1 MKKKN
6 AVVVVSG
13 GINSCLT
20 ASMVAAKF
28 NPLFLHVSFGQKVE
42 KRELKAFKELA
53 GFFKVK
59 KRLVASIKYLKEI
72 GGSSLTDRNINISA
86 SGVSNRKVPT
96 SYVPFLNAHLISI
109 AVSWAEVMGV
119 ERIYFG
125 ANEGAGAVYPDCTQ
139 RYFSAFGKLISEG
152 TKTGTKISLETPLIS
167 LKKSEIIKSANDAK
181 LPLHL
186 TWTCYKNNDIACGEC
201 DACMRR
207 LTAFKK
213 AKLYDPL
220 EYMVYPKL

>member
-6 AVVVVSG
+6 VLVIVSG

-20 ASMVAAKF
+20 AALVAAKY
-28 NPLFLHVSFGQKVE
+28 NPLFLHVSYGQKVE
-42 KRELKAFKELA
+42 KRELKAFKDLA
-53 GFFKVK
+53 SYFKVK

-72 GGSSLTDRNINISA
+72 GGSSLTDRNINIA
-86 SGVSNRKVPT
+86 LANGENKKIPT
-96 SYVPFLNAHLISI
+96 SYVAFLNTHCIAI
-109 AVSWAEVMGV
+109 AVSWAEVIGV
-119 ERIYFG
+119 DKIFFG
-125 ANEGAGAVYPDCTQ
+125 ANEGGELSYPDCSKN
-139 RYFSAFGKLISEG
+139 YFAAMNKVISEG
-152 TKTGTKISLETPLIS
+152 TRPDVKISLETPLIS
-167 LKKSEIIKSANDAK
+167 LKKSDIVKQAQDMG

-186 TWTCYKNNDIACGEC
+186 TWSCYKNNDIACGEC

-207 LTAFKK
+207 LKGFKK

>member
-6 AVVVVSG
+6 VLVIVSG

-20 ASMVAAKF
+20 AALVAAKY
-28 NPLFLHVSFGQKVE
+28 NPLFLHVSYGQKVE
-42 KRELKAFKELA
+42 KRELKAFKDLA
-53 GFFKVK
+53 SYFKVK

-72 GGSSLTDRNINISA
+72 GGSSLTDRNINIA
-86 SGVSNRKVPT
+86 LANGENKKIPT
-96 SYVPFLNAHLISI
+96 SYVAFLNTHCIAI
-109 AVSWAEVMGV
+109 AVSWAEVIGV
-119 ERIYFG
+119 DKIFFG
-125 ANEGAGAVYPDCTQ
+125 ANEGGELSYPDCSKN
-139 RYFSAFGKLISEG
+139 YFAAMNKVISEG
-152 TKTGTKISLETPLIS
+152 TKSDIVKQAQDMG
-167 LKKSEIIKSANDAK
+167 

-186 TWTCYKNNDIACGEC
+186 TWSCYKNNDIACGEC

-207 LTAFKK
+207 LKGFKK

>member
-20 ASMVAAKF
+20 AALVSEKY
-28 NPLFLHVSFGQKVE
+28 NPLFVHVSYGQKVE
-42 KRELKAFKELA
+42 KRELKSFKDLA
-53 GFFKVK
+53 AHFKVK
-59 KRLVASIKYLKEI
+59 KRLIASIKYLKEI
-72 GGSSLTDRNINISA
+72 GGSSLTDRNINIA
-86 SGVSNRKVPT
+86 ISGISNRKVPT
-96 SYVPFLNAHLISI
+96 SYVPFLNTHLVAI
-109 AVSWAEVMGV
+109 AVSWAEVLGV
-119 ERIYFG
+119 DKIFFG
-125 ANEGAGAVYPDCTQ
+125 ANEGGELAYPDST
-139 RYFSAFGKLISEG
+139 RNYFSLYNKLIASG
-152 TKTGTKISLETPLIS
+152 TTQDARITLETPLIS
-167 LKKSEIIKSANDAK
+167 MKKPDIIKKASDMK

-186 TWTCYKNNDIACGEC
+186 TWSCYKNNDIACGEC

-207 LTAFKK
+207 LKGFKK